1 MGSNGPS
8 RYNDGDTALR
18 GAGFMQRD
26 QLDALAE
33 RIGERD
39 LPAGDARMY
48 LDRIQRSALIEEE
61 GPPGPP
67 CFGSRIMMEPA
78 VRNFQLPRGT
88 KTYNGSTKPQDWL
101 NDYVT
106 AVNVA
111 GGNRRWAVR
120 YVPQMLEGPARI
132 WLNNLPPKSIQCW
145 LDFEDAFNSNFTST
159 YKRPNRPQQLS
170 ACKQREN
177 ETDREYLTRWST
189 MRNSCE
195 GVVESQAIGWFA
207 EGCRHGSMLWQR
219 LKREMPA
226 TLAETIRIADS
237 YALGDPTQPAEQ
249 YSMPRYGGNDG
260 SGVSRRN
267 DRQDFRNKR
276 KEEYPDRGYGSN
288 HVAAV
293 DQQ

>member
-1 MGSNGPS
+1 MGSS
-8 RYNDGDTALR
+8 LCAAD
-18 GAGFMQRD
+18 
-26 QLDALAE
+26 
-33 RIGERD
+33 
-39 LPAGDARMY
+39 
-48 LDRIQRSALIEEE
+48 
-61 GPPGPP
+61 
-67 CFGSRIMMEPA
+67 
-78 VRNFQLPRGT
+78 
-88 KTYNGSTKPQDWL
+88 
-101 NDYVT
+101 
-106 AVNVA
+106 A
-111 GGNRRWAVR
+111 GGSGQDMAE
-120 YVPQMLEGPARI
+120 QFTS
-132 WLNNLPPKSIQCW
+132 PKSIQCW

-249 YSMPRYGGNDG
+249 Y
-260 SGVSRRN
+260 
-267 DRQDFRNKR
+267 
-276 KEEYPDRGYGSN
+276 
-288 HVAAV
+288 
-293 DQQ
+293 